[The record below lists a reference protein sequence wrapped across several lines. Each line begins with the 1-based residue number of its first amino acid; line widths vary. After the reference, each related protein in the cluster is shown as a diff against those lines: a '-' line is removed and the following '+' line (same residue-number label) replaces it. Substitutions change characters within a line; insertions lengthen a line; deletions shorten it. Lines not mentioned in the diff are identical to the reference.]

1 MAKPELLKDKWGEE
15 IPVLGPGSTLTLTAG
30 AASSNGALPA
40 EAFVVRVAA
49 VNDCYINFGTSGVTA
64 SGTSVFFPK
73 GSELFKVPA
82 GATHMAVIQHT
93 TGGVVSVTVME

>member
-1 MAKPELLKDKWGEE
+1 MAKPSLPKDQWGEE
-15 IPVLGPGSTLTLTAG
+15 IPVLGPGATLTLTAG
-30 AASSNGALPA
+30 AASSSGALPA

-49 VNDCYINFGTSGVTA
+49 VNDCYIAFGTSGVTA

-82 GATHMAVIQHT
+82 TATHMAVIQHT